1 MKPFLRNLLA
11 VVSGIAIMWILGLI
25 IFIGMIG
32 VLAASMDVKMPIPKG
47 SVLVLDFST
56 FHVDEQSTDIPVGG
70 LSLSADFGTATIGL
84 WDAVDAIT
92 TAAYDD
98 DIKAIYVK
106 PDDGDAGL
114 AAWEELRAALGLF
127 RQSGKPV
134 IAYLNS
140 GTHAGLYLGSAA
152 DKVFMTSDP
161 GGTSMFI
168 GLSAQLIYLKDLL
181 DKLGVH
187 VQLIR
192 HGKYKSAG
200 EMFIRSSSSPENIEQ
215 NRAYVLSMWESVSQ
229 SIAVSRGLDPE
240 ELNAMVNGLK
250 LNLPEDFLDAG
261 LVDGLMDK
269 NEMTDYLCKIAGV
282 GSSKELSLVAFP
294 DYIEA
299 RDLSDVRKG
308 HKIAILFAN
317 GEIEDGLPETGV
329 ITGDYYADMINEIRL
344 DPTIQAVVFRV
355 NSPGGAVLASSKIK
369 DAMEMLCA
377 TKPVVASYGNYA
389 ASGGYWISC
398 GCPEIYC
405 DAATLTGSIG
415 VFSMVPEF
423 SETAKDLLHVG
434 VETIGSNRHSD
445 MFSLMRPFDE
455 EELAYM
461 QASVED
467 IYERFVGLVADGRGL
482 TTDYVD
488 SIAQGRV
495 WAGTQALEIGLV
507 DRIGTLQ
514 DAVYRAVVLSG
525 GPEDP
530 REWQVVQYPS
540 KATMEELI
548 MTLLQDGQ
556 QREIPTVR
564 MLENTPFAGLET
576 AFDAL
581 TVKDPT
587 RVYARMPYA
596 ITVK

>member
-1 MKPFLRNLLA
+1 MKPFFRNLLA
-11 VVSGIAIMWILGLI
+11 VVCGIAIMWVVGMLI
-25 IFIGMIG
+25 FMGMIG
-32 VLAASMDVKMPIPKG
+32 VVAASMDVKPQIPRG

-56 FHVDEQSTDIPVGG
+56 FHMDEQSSDIPVGG

-92 TAAYDD
+92 TAALDD
-98 DIKAIYVK
+98 DISAIYVK
-106 PDDGDAGL
+106 PDGGDAGL
-114 AAWEELRAALGLF
+114 ADYEEIRAALSLF

-134 IAYLNS
+134 IVYLQN

-152 DKVFMTSDP
+152 DKVFMTSDH

-168 GLSAQLIYLKDLL
+168 GLSAQLLFLKDLL

-200 EMFIRSSSSPENIEQ
+200 EMFIRNASSPENREQ
-215 NRAYVLSMWESVSQ
+215 YEAYVRSMWETLSVS
-229 SIAVSRGLDPE
+229 IATGRGVAIEDLN
-240 ELNAMVNGLK
+240 ELVDGLK
-250 LNLPEDFLDAG
+250 LNLPEDFLAAG

-269 NEMTDYLCKIAGV
+269 NAMTDYLCKIAGV
-282 GSSKELSLVAFP
+282 GSSKDLSLISFP
-294 DYIEA
+294 QYIDA

-308 HKIAILFAN
+308 HKVAILFAN
-317 GEIEDGLPETGV
+317 GEIADGAAEAGV

-344 DPTIQAVVFRV
+344 DDSIKAVVLRV
-355 NSPGGAVLASSKIK
+355 NSPGGSVLASSKVK
-369 DAMEMLCA
+369 DALEMLCA
-377 TKPVVASYGNYA
+377 AKPVVASYGNYA

-398 GCPEIYC
+398 GCQEIYA
-405 DAATLTGSIG
+405 DDTTLTGSIG
-415 VFSMVPEF
+415 VFSMIPEF
-423 SETAKDLLHVG
+423 SATAKNLLHVG
-434 VETIGSNRHSD
+434 VETVGSNRHSD
-445 MFSLMRPFDE
+445 MFSLMRPFDA
-455 EELAYM
+455 EELAFM

-495 WAGTQALEIGLV
+495 WTGTQAVGLGLV
-507 DRIGTLQ
+507 DHIGTLQ
-514 DAVYRAVVLSG
+514 DAVYRAVTLSG
-525 GPEDP
+525 GEEDP
-530 REWQVVQYPS
+530 MQWQVVQYPA
-540 KATMEELI
+540 KATMEELLA
-548 MTLLQDGQ
+548 TLLSNQ
-556 QREIPTVR
+556 QYEVPTVR
-564 MLENTPFAGLET
+564 LLENTPFAALES

-587 RVYARMPYA
+587 RVYARLPYS
-596 ITVK
+596 IVVK

>member
-11 VVSGIAIMWILGLI
+11 VVCGIVIMWIVGI
-25 IFIGMIG
+25 VIFFGVIG
-32 VLAASMDVKMPIPKG
+32 VVAASMDVKPQIPRG

-56 FHVDEQSTDIPVGG
+56 FHLDEQSSDIPVGG

-92 TAAYDD
+92 TAAMDD
-98 DIKAIYVK
+98 DISAIYVK
-106 PDDGDAGL
+106 PDGGDAGL
-114 AAWEELRAALGLF
+114 ADYEEIRAALSLF

-134 IAYLNS
+134 IVYLQN

-168 GLSAQLIYLKDLL
+168 GLSAQLVFLKDLL

-200 EMFIRSSSSPENIEQ
+200 EMFIRNASSPENREQ
-215 NRAYVLSMWESVSQ
+215 YEAYVISMWETLSVS
-229 SIAVSRGLDPE
+229 IANGRGVAIED
-240 ELNAMVNGLK
+240 LNDMVEGLK
-250 LNLPEDFLDAG
+250 LNLPEDFLEAG

-269 NEMTDYLCKIAGV
+269 NAMTDYLCKIAGAS
-282 GSSKELSLVAFP
+282 SSKDLSLISFP
-294 DYIEA
+294 QYIDA
-299 RDLSDVRKG
+299 RDLSDVRHG
-308 HKIAILFAN
+308 HKVAILFAN
-317 GEIEDGLPETGV
+317 GEIADGAAEAGV

-344 DPTIQAVVFRV
+344 DDSIKAVVLRV
-355 NSPGGAVLASSKIK
+355 NSPGGSVLASSKIK
-369 DAMEMLCA
+369 DALEMLCA
-377 TKPVVASYGNYA
+377 AKPVIASYGNYA

-398 GCPEIYC
+398 GCQEIYS
-405 DAATLTGSIG
+405 DDTTLTGSIG
-415 VFSMVPEF
+415 VFSMIPEF
-423 SETAKDLLHVG
+423 SDTAKDLLHVG
-434 VETIGSNRHSD
+434 VETVGSHRHSD
-445 MFSLMRPFDE
+445 MFSLMRPFDA
-455 EELAYM
+455 EELAFM

-482 TTDYVD
+482 TTDFVD

-495 WAGTQALEIGLV
+495 WTGTQAVGLGLV
-507 DRIGTLQ
+507 DHIGTLQ
-514 DAVYRAVVLSG
+514 DAVYRAVTLSG
-525 GPEDP
+525 GEEDP
-530 REWQVVQYPS
+530 TQWQVVQYPA
-540 KATMEELI
+540 KATMEQLLE
-548 MTLLQDGQ
+548 TLLSNQ
-556 QREIPTVR
+556 QYEVPTVR
-564 MLENTPFAGLET
+564 LLENTPFAALES

-587 RVYARMPYA
+587 QVYARLPYSVV
-596 ITVK
+596 VK